1 MELRVIG
8 LKIKQ
13 SDIDF
18 LKILKSYNKN
28 YDKVINQMADE
39 CGNKILNVSDFSY
52 ERLRRFPIRMYEDT
66 IVKLDLLSQKYE
78 MSRSETLRRLIK
90 AKANK
95 LC

>member
-18 LKILKSYNKN
+18 LKILKSYDKN
-28 YDKVINQMADE
+28 YNKIINQITDE
-39 CGNKILNVSDFSY
+39 CSNKLLSVSDFSY
-52 ERLRRFPIRMYEDT
+52 ERLRRFSIRMTEDT
-66 IVKLDLLSQKYE
+66 LIKLDLLSQKYE
-78 MSRSETLRRLIK
+78 ISRSEALRRLIK